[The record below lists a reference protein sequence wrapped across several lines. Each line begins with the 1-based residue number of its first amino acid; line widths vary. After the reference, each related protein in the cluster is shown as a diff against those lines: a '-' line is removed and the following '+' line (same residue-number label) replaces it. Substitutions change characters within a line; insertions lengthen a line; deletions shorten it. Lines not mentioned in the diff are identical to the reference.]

1 MAKEIGCQVGSIV
14 GFQVG
19 LEAEASRDTKILFVT
34 TGVFLQK
41 LINDREKLLN
51 AYSIIIMDEVHERDI
66 DIDFSLIILKN
77 YLTLFPRSK
86 LILMSAT
93 ICAEKFSNYF
103 SKNSILKVN
112 DERYI
117 QATNTL
123 YVNRTE

>member
-1 MAKEIGCQVGSIV
+1 
-14 GFQVG
+14 
-19 LEAEASRDTKILFVT
+19 
-34 TGVFLQK
+34 
-41 LINDREKLLN
+41 
-51 AYSIIIMDEVHERDI
+51 MDEVHERDI

-117 QATNTL
+117 NATNTL
-123 YVNRTE
+123 YVNRTD